1 MDSLHTISLENLL
14 RRLNRYRKTRVNR
27 KGLKKQRFIH
37 YGAWTMVEEMRPP
50 IGSDIFLGTSDVGDY
65 LAAQFIK
72 NNFTDRKDVYIN
84 EFSVIA
90 DKKSWNILI
99 NGKKVFGKVY
109 QLRDNSGYTFNDEL
123 GGYLDYS
130 FSSTTV
136 TIRAYGSSGFLEKVY
151 STITQNFEEVR
162 NVIEWVYNTDGGQVE
177 VPITNEKAP
186 CIEMY
191 PFLNTDSLEQF
202 YDSYMNS
209 SASILVL
216 IGPPGTGKTTFIR
229 GLLQHTESS
238 AMVTYDPAIL
248 AKDYMFAQFLDG
260 DRNILVLEDADNFLN
275 ARSEGNDIM
284 HKFLNVGDGLITM
297 KNKKIIFSTN
307 LPSLNSVDP
316 ALIRPGRCFDVI
328 KFNLLEYNQAK
339 KLANKLN
346 INFNGENT
354 NKSYSLAEIFHKQ
367 LQGAKVEK
375 KIGFV

>member
-14 RRLNRYRKTRVNR
+14 RRLNRHRKTRVNR

-50 IGSDIFLGTSDVGDY
+50 IGSDIFLGTSDIGDY

-99 NGKKVFGKVY
+99 NGKRVFGKVY

-136 TIRAYGSSGFLEKVY
+136 TIRAYGSSGFVEKVY
-151 STITQNFEEVR
+151 STITQNFEEVK